1 MRKDSETSQKER
13 VEKEKL
19 DKRLREQSLSTRLDG
34 QMALQLKIF
43 FVRKE
48 LHTLMEDKDFA
59 RRSTE
64 K

>member
-19 DKRLREQSLSTRLDG
+19 DKRLREQSLSTHLDG

-48 LHTLMEDKDFA
+48 VHTLMEDKDFA